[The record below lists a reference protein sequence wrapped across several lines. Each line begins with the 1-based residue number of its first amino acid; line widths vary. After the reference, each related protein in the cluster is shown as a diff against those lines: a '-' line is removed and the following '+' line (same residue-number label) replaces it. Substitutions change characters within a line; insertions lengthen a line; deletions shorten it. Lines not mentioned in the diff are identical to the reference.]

1 MKKFILS
8 IASMCCLLP
17 AWSGETQCG
26 DITAAIRTL
35 GGKVTVVAP
44 ATPNCGP
51 EYLVNANYNDRY
63 LSEAN
68 NFSPVTI
75 DFDFDSAF
83 VAGEDIVV
91 TGLTFTVAGS
101 TTTSYWGDYA
111 KRMPKSWVLSGS
123 NDGSGWSE
131 VVRVS
136 GFAGYAEGN
145 IGEQQ
150 VYSGEVAFAN
160 WRSFRRYRLYV
171 TESTGNAT
179 YMLQL
184 SDVVFSGYY
193 GGKVVQ
199 PEPVETD
206 ITAQVR
212 AAGKQRTG
220 TNLGGAVGSAA
231 DLFDGVFGNNNN
243 RFLSKTGTPTAE
255 SPWTLDYT
263 IDDTFARGADVIV
276 TRYMLDVDKR
286 FNDALKRLPKS
297 WRLQGSNDGVAWQT
311 LDEIED
317 FTDWEL
323 VDLGDGTPE
332 TPNNHYR
339 YAFSIANSATYRH
352 YRLSVSKLNGTD
364 CLQMSEIQLFGYV
377 DADLAGKVG
386 LTTEGNTIDVTANAA
401 RGSFVPVISVSEYDQ
416 TSADVSAGSVE
427 NLFDRNWLGDTPSP
441 FLARM
446 GRDGDERAYA
456 PLKVGYNI
464 PATYLPGQEIVLKSY
479 SLISRTDRY
488 SLYQERAPKSWSLD
502 GQSPD
507 GRWITIDRR
516 KDFGGWKVDE
526 ETKLY
531 YATCDISGNRLAFR
545 NYRIRFVE
553 PTGVSNYGER
563 TQMQQILLFEILL
576 TGKWGRG
583 ISDPPPPAPGFTMWL
598 R

>member
-8 IASMCCLLP
+8 ILSACCLLP

-68 NFSPVTI
+68 DFNPVTI
-75 DFDFDSAF
+75 DFDFGSAF

-123 NDGSGWSE
+123 NDGSEWSE

-136 GFAGYAEGN
+136 GFAGYAEGK

-199 PEPVETD
+199 PKPVETD

-212 AAGKQRTG
+212 AAAKQSVK
-220 TNLGGAVGSAA
+220 TNFGATVGSAA
-231 DLFDGVFGNNNN
+231 DLFDGVFGYNNN
-243 RFLSKTGTPTAE
+243 RFLSTLVTQTE
-255 SPWTLDYT
+255 SPWTVDYI
-263 IDDTFARGADVIV
+263 IDDAFARGADIIV

-297 WRLQGSNDGVAWQT
+297 WRLQGSNDGTTWQT
-311 LDEIED
+311 LDEIGG
-317 FTDWEL
+317 FVDWEL
-323 VDLGDGTPE
+323 VDLGDGTVDN
-332 TPNNHYR
+332 PNNHYR
-339 YAFSIANSATYRH
+339 AYFAIANSVAYRQ
-352 YRLSVSKLNGTD
+352 YRLSISELNGAEYFQ
-364 CLQMSEIQLFGYV
+364 LSEMQLLGYV
-377 DADLAGKVG
+377 DAGVAGHVG
-386 LTTEGNTIDVTANAA
+386 LVTEGNAIDVTANAA

-427 NLFDRNWLGDTPSP
+427 NLFDRNWLGDTASP

-456 PLKVGYNI
+456 PLKVGYEI

-488 SLYQERAPKSWSLD
+488 SQYQQRAPKSWSLD

-516 KDFGGWKVDE
+516 KDFVDWQVDE
-526 ETKLY
+526 ERKLY

-553 PTGVSNYGER
+553 PTGVSIYGER

-583 ISDPPPPAPGFTMWL
+583 ISDPPPPAPGFSL
-598 R
+598 RVR